1 MGLLTGN
8 TYGNR
13 VARIGASVLLAF
25 DFGGGVQIWDATI
38 ISILN
43 DGTPVIRMDP
53 MVSSS
58 WEFAST
64 SNATEI
70 AAMTSGQW
78 TWPLIPSQLAGIL
91 SASLA
96 SDRSAVAADGWKTIH
111 SATIDSVGGTV
122 LSVEWGVTAAIE
134 VGGKARCLID
144 GGAYSSAQIGQEQP
158 FPTIGASKASSFG
171 PKPLAAGSLTTYTVS
186 IQVIA
191 DALGSVTCSASSTP
205 LVHGAL
211 ILLVERA

>member
-1 MGLLTGN
+1 MQL
-8 TYGNR
+8 
-13 VARIGASVLLAF
+13 
-25 DFGGGVQIWDATI
+25 WDATI

-58 WEFAST
+58 WEFA
-64 SNATEI
+64 ATTTTTQI

-78 TWPLIPSQLAGIL
+78 TWPLIPSQLVGIL

-96 SDRSAVAADGWKTIH
+96 SDQSAVEADGWKTIH
-111 SATIDSVGGTV
+111 SAAIDSVGGTA

-158 FPTIGASKASSFG
+158 FPTVGASKAGSFG
-171 PKPLAAGSLTTYTVS
+171 PKPLAAGSLTTYTIS
-186 IQVIA
+186 IQVCA
-191 DALGSVTCSASSTP
+191 DALGSIACNAASTP
-205 LVHGAL
+205 LVHGAQ